1 MKTKRLRLCLV
12 LVLAVGCAHPAA
24 APPPVVQ
31 APSPPAAPVAPLA
44 SAPVAPA
51 PAAPP
56 PPVASAPGPA
66 SASAPLEV
74 PPSTRIRIGCGFLL
88 VENHGPTAFS
98 LVLPATKPM
107 QSKTDPSAVLLDGVL
122 VQSAATSAAAM
133 GAAKLSGYDLLRHQM
148 LWQADFVAHGQ
159 GWPNLQPTGDPIDL
173 GLGGGLRT
181 WFWGLDAPELFEV
194 EGVKVNRVAHLSVA
208 VDDVVLTLASPLR
221 PQDDYRPAARVMSR
235 AMRSLR
241 RSPTP
246 IDVFALQD
254 AALAG
259 KLDAEFCARVERS

>member
-1 MKTKRLRLCLV
+1 MKQLWLCLV

-31 APSPPAAPVAPLA
+31 AAPAP
-44 SAPVAPA
+44 SAPVAPIAVA
-51 PAAPP
+51 PAAPSLAAP
-56 PPVASAPGPA
+56 PPATPA
-66 SASAPLEV
+66 RAHASAPLEV

-133 GAAKLSGYDLLRHQM
+133 GAAKLSGHDLLRHQM
-148 LWQADFVAHGQ
+148 SWEANLVAKGQ
-159 GWPNLQPTGDPIDL
+159 GWPNLRPTGDPIDL
-173 GLGGGLRT
+173 GLAGDLKT

-194 EGVKVNRVAHLSVA
+194 EGEKVNRVAHLSVA

-221 PQDDYRPAARVMSR
+221 PQDDFRPAARVMSR

-246 IDVFALQD
+246 IDVVALQD

-259 KLDAEFCARVERS
+259 KLDAELCGRVGPS

>member
-1 MKTKRLRLCLV
+1 MKAKRLRLSLV

-31 APSPPAAPVAPLA
+31 APPSPAAPVAPLA
-44 SAPVAPA
+44 SAPVAPS

-56 PPVASAPGPA
+56 PVAAAPDP
-66 SASAPLEV
+66 ASAPLEV

-133 GAAKLSGYDLLRHQM
+133 GAAKLSGHDLLRHQM
-148 LWQADFVAHGQ
+148 VWQANFIAHGQ
-159 GWPNLQPTGDPIDL
+159 GWPNLRPTGDPIDL
-173 GLGGGLRT
+173 GLGGDLRT

-221 PQDDYRPAARVMSR
+221 PQDDFRPAARVMSR

-259 KLDAEFCARVERS
+259 KLDSEFCARVGPS

>member
-1 MKTKRLRLCLV
+1 MKRLRLCLV

-24 APPPVVQ
+24 APPPVLQ
-31 APSPPAAPVAPLA
+31 AAPPPAAPVAPLA
-44 SAPVAPA
+44 FAPVAPS

-56 PPVASAPGPA
+56 PVAAAPGHE
-66 SASAPLEV
+66 SAPLEV

-107 QSKTDPSAVLLDGVL
+107 QSKTDPSVVLLDGIL
-122 VQSAATSAAAM
+122 VQSAATTAPEM
-133 GAAKLSGYDLLRHQM
+133 GAARLSGHELLRHQM
-148 LWQADFVAHGQ
+148 LWQANLVAQGQ

-173 GLGGGLRT
+173 GLGGNLRT
-181 WFWGLDAPELFEV
+181 WFWGLDAPAAFEV

-221 PQDDYRPAARVMSR
+221 PQDDFRPAARVMSR

-259 KLDAEFCARVERS
+259 KLDPEFCARVEPS

>member
-31 APSPPAAPVAPLA
+31 AAPPPAAPVAPLA
-44 SAPVAPA
+44 SAPVAPS

-56 PPVASAPGPA
+56 PVAPAPRHE
-66 SASAPLEV
+66 SAPLEV

-98 LVLPATKPM
+98 LVLPATKPK
-107 QSKTDPSAVLLDGVL
+107 QSKTDPSVVLLDGIL
-122 VQSAATSAAAM
+122 VQSAATTAPAI
-133 GAAKLSGYDLLRHQM
+133 GAAKLSGHELLRHQM
-148 LWQADFVAHGQ
+148 LWQANLVAQGQ

-173 GLGGGLRT
+173 GLGGNLRT
-181 WFWGLDAPELFEV
+181 WFWGLDAPAAFEV

-221 PQDDYRPAARVMSR
+221 PQDDFRAAARVMSR

-259 KLDAEFCARVERS
+259 KLDPEFCARVEPS